1 MRNGARV
8 AEGMEKT
15 EVTSSE
21 LGAKFLLRWGRESDW
36 REGGKLRCLGC
47 VRWRDRIARTSC
59 AGRCLREGT
68 ASVTRRGDIGADTHV
83 LCPHDDMT
91 RVNNAH
97 RDVGG
102 RRSLIVTYTGL
113 NRDQHRTS
121 RCCRSCYLPGARC
134 SGLHGTG

>member
-36 REGGKLRCLGC
+36 REGGNLRCLGC

-68 ASVTRRGDIGADTHV
+68 ASVTHVEGTLGQTHLYYV
-83 LCPHDDMT
+83 LRT

-102 RRSLIVTYTGL
+102 KRSLTITYTGL
-113 NRDQHRTS
+113 YRGQQRTS